1 MQKTINY
8 KTLRGYSLTF
18 WCFLGVLALLLVNG
32 LVFARYMEHEGH
44 WVTGMSNQV
53 MWGVPHVFAIF
64 LIVAASGVLN
74 VASVASV
81 FNKTHY
87 KAWAR
92 LSGLLAI
99 TLLAGGLMVLVLDL
113 GRPDRLIVAMT
124 HYNFESIFAWNVFL
138 YTGFVLIVAVYL
150 WMMFEPRMNL
160 YIRAAGMTAF
170 LWRIVLTTGTGSIFG
185 VLVARE
191 AYDMAIMA
199 PWFVAMSLSFG
210 TAFFVLVL
218 AMLYRESELMQ
229 NMGLLT
235 RLKDLLG
242 LFVALVL
249 YITGVFHVIKLYSAE
264 TYDMELFILVESGVY
279 SSLFWV
285 GYVLVGSLLP
295 LLLLFWPSGFST
307 KRLIAASGLVIAG
320 AFALLYVI
328 IIGGQAYPLDL
339 FPGMEESSSFFDGVT
354 AQYRPSVAELSLGIG
369 GLAAAILAALLA
381 MRVLPFLPQESSW
394 DRE

>member
-8 KTLRGYSLTF
+8 KTLRGYSLAF

-53 MWGVPHVFAIF
+53 MWGVPHVFAIL

-81 FNKTHY
+81 FDKSHY

-124 HYNFESIFAWNVFL
+124 HYNFKSIFAWNVFL

-150 WMMFEPRMNL
+150 WMMFEPRMNR
-160 YIRAAGMTAF
+160 YIRTAGVTAF

-218 AMLYRESELMQ
+218 AMLYRESELME
-229 NMGLLT
+229 NMDLLS
-235 RLKDLLG
+235 RIKNLLG
-242 LFVALVL
+242 LFIALVL
-249 YITGVFHVIKLYSAE
+249 YITGVFHAVKLYSAE
-264 TYDMELFILVESGVY
+264 TYDMEMFILLESGVY
-279 SSLFWV
+279 ASLFWG
-285 GYVLVGSLLP
+285 GYVLLGSVLP
-295 LLLLFWPSGFST
+295 LFLLFWPSGFST
-307 KRLIAASGLVIAG
+307 RRLIAASGLVVAG
-320 AFALLYVI
+320 GFALLYVI

-339 FPGMEESSSFFDGVT
+339 FPGMEESSSFFDGAI
-354 AQYRPSVAELSLGIG
+354 AQYRPSIAEFSLGIG
-369 GLAAAILAALLA
+369 GLAAAILAAFLI

>member
-8 KTLRGYSLTF
+8 KTLGGYSLSF
-18 WCFLGVLALLLVNG
+18 WGFLGVLALLLING

-81 FNKTHY
+81 FDKSHY

-92 LSGLLAI
+92 LSGLLAV

-124 HYNFESIFAWNVFL
+124 HYNFKSIFAWNVFL
-138 YTGFVLIVAVYL
+138 YTGFVLVVAVYL
-150 WMMFEPRMNL
+150 WMMFEPRMNR
-160 YIRAAGMTAF
+160 YIRTAGMTAF

-218 AMLYRESELMQ
+218 AMLYRKSELME
-229 NMGLLT
+229 NMDLLI
-235 RLKDLLG
+235 RIKNLLG
-242 LFVALVL
+242 LFIALVL
-249 YITGVFHVIKLYSAE
+249 YITGVFHAVKLYSAE
-264 TYDMELFILVESGVY
+264 TYDMEMFILLESGVY
-279 SSLFWV
+279 ASLFWG
-285 GYVLVGSLLP
+285 GYVLLGSVLP
-295 LLLLFWPSGFST
+295 LFLLFWPSGFST
-307 KRLIAASGLVIAG
+307 RRLIAASGLVIAG

-339 FPGMEESSSFFDGVT
+339 FPGMEESSSFFDGAI
-354 AQYRPSVAELSLGIG
+354 AQYRPSIAEFSLGIG
-369 GLAAAILAALLA
+369 GLAAAILAAFLI